1 MEKYLKYFGLLS
13 TVLFITGIVTS
24 IIILF
29 HNSEMRDD
37 YRYIFLWPLCF
48 SFFVFLCYRQRN
60 LIPKYHLLGTTLIV
74 LSLFIK
80 CIVYPIY
87 VLLAGPSYVG
97 VRQVVITSA
106 DVQNATF
113 ITVYELVIVTIFLKF
128 YQLHC
133 QKKNTQQKPEKVELS
148 LKGSKPVY
156 ILYLCLA
163 VVIYIVFGRSLNV
176 VQFLVMSIAQ
186 EEGLIEV
193 EPSIYDTL
201 VKYIVSIGIAL
212 LTLLCFDVN
221 KKKYLYSSGKKKRF
235 IYYSIFA
242 AMIFTGCII
251 GESRSTQMALG
262 FVMCLI
268 LINDYPSKV
277 KSIVGG
283 IGAVLVV
290 VVMSITFIRTNG
302 EGIFADDSNTAKAE
316 KYQVYYGGPESVA
329 QNIRVLEPKNLGVE
343 QLAFDFVR
351 STFPF
356 NLITKSLGNTTSQIY
371 NLDIYSGNTTHGHI
385 VFSASY
391 GYLFLGF
398 LGIPLTM
405 MLNIFLILL
414 FSKYFYYA
422 KSYEGKYLFGY
433 CLMRLQAACLVNTPT
448 ILGSVT
454 QYIFTFG
461 LLYYVALSIKQT
473 QRKSRIRNVQLT

>member
-13 TVLFITGIVTS
+13 KLLFVIGLVAS
-24 IIILF
+24 IILIF
-29 HNSEMRDD
+29 HTTEMRDD
-37 YRYIFLWPLCF
+37 YRFLFLWPLCF
-48 SFFVFLCYRQRN
+48 SLFIILCYRKRS
-60 LIPKYHLLGTTLIV
+60 LMPTCHLLGTTMIV
-74 LSLFIK
+74 LALFTK
-80 CIVYPIY
+80 CIVYPMY
-87 VLLAGPSYVG
+87 VMMSGPSYMG
-97 VRQVVITSA
+97 IRQVAMTSA
-106 DVQNATF
+106 DIQSATLM
-113 ITVYELVIVTIFLKF
+113 TVYELVVVTLFLKI
-128 YQLHC
+128 YQSYCLR
-133 QKKNTQQKPEKVELS
+133 KKEYAQRNDHVELF

-156 ILYLCLA
+156 VIYLLLA
-163 VVIYIVFGRSLNV
+163 VLVYIVFGRSLNV

-201 VKYIVSIGIAL
+201 VKYIVSIGIAI
-212 LTLLCFDVN
+212 LTLLCFDSN
-221 KKKYLYSSGKKKRF
+221 KRTYVQSGRKKKRY
-235 IYYSIFA
+235 IYYSILT
-242 AMIFTGCII
+242 AMFFTACII
-251 GESRSTQMALG
+251 GESRGTQMALG

-290 VVMSITFIRTNG
+290 VVMSITFVRTSG
-302 EGIFADDSNTAKAE
+302 EGLFADDSYAAKAG

-329 QNIRVLEPKNLGVE
+329 QNINVFEPKQLGIE
-343 QLAFDFVR
+343 QVVFDFVR

-356 NLITKSLGNTTSQIY
+356 NLFTKSLGNTTSQIY
-371 NLDIYSGNTTHGHI
+371 NLEIYSGNTTHGHI

-391 GYLFLGF
+391 GYIFLGF

-405 MLNIFLILL
+405 ILNVFLILL

-422 KSYEGKYLFGY
+422 KSYEAKYLFGY

-461 LLYYVALSIKQT
+461 LLYFVSLRIRQS
-473 QRKSRIRNVQLT
+473 QRKIRLQNA